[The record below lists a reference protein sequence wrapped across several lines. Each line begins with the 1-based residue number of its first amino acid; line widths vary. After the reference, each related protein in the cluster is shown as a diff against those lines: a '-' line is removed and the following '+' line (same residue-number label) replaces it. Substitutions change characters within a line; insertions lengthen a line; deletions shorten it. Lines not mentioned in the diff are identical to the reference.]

1 MNIHNENNRLIAGF
15 FISIENFF
23 YFFKIK
29 RIQLYQ
35 FVVDVYEL
43 RNSTTIF
50 IYHLINFIMLQ
61 KESNENQAVL
71 FNEDSASQLSRRKFF
86 GMMATGTALV
96 ITAAACKKTH
106 IDHNGGVDLG
116 SGDPGILNY
125 AYALE
130 QLEAAFYTQVIATP
144 YSGIST
150 MEMAYLKDVRD
161 HEIAHRE
168 FFKAALGS
176 GAIQELEV
184 NFSSIDFTSRT
195 SVLGTAMAFEDLGVS
210 AYNGAGKLI
219 FKQDYL
225 TIAGKIVS
233 VEARHAALIRDLIT
247 PGSFGDMTAV
257 DANGLDMAR
266 TPKEVLSIA
275 GAYIKTKLNANNLP
289 TS

>member
-1 MNIHNENNRLIAGF
+1 
-15 FISIENFF
+15 
-23 YFFKIK
+23 
-29 RIQLYQ
+29 
-35 FVVDVYEL
+35 
-43 RNSTTIF
+43 
-50 IYHLINFIMLQ
+50 MLH
-61 KESNENQAVL
+61 KESNENQAIL
-71 FNEDSASQLSRRKFF
+71 LEEDSASHFSRRKFF
-86 GMMATGTALV
+86 GMVATGTALV
-96 ITAAACKKTH
+96 VTAAACKKTH
-106 IDHNGGVDLG
+106 MEHQGGGVDLG

-130 QLEAAFYTQVIATP
+130 QLEAAFYTQIIATP

-176 GAIQELEV
+176 GAIQDLEV
-184 NFSSIDFTSRT
+184 NFSSIDFNSRV

-219 FKQDYL
+219 VNKDYL

-257 DANGLDMAR
+257 DANGLDMER
-266 TPKEVLSIA
+266 MPKEVLSIA
-275 GAYIKTKLNANNLP
+275 GAYLKTKLNANNLP